1 MDDYYLGLDN
11 RCSDV
16 EHCIYSDGISC
27 LECEDKICKKDMSKS
42 ENNIADKKAGQSL
55 IKENNKVEN

>member
-1 MDDYYLGLDN
+1 MAIYCPAVNEKVLYLT
-11 RCSDV
+11 
-16 EHCIYSDGISC
+16 C